1 MQPRERNTSEALAPI
16 VKWAGGKRQL
26 IPSIRPLLPKKLASH
41 TYCEP
46 FMGGGALLWALHP
59 KHAIANDLNGELMN
73 MYTVVRDTPHEL
85 IAHLQRHLNT
95 PEYFYNLR
103 MQDRE
108 PNFAERTPL
117 ERASRFIYLNKT
129 CYNGLFRVNNAGEFN
144 SPYGHYKRPNIV
156 NEPSILAVSE
166 YLRKEGVS
174 LSNADYQTVLDAL
187 PADAFVYL
195 DPPYHPLSET
205 ASFTG
210 YVQGGWKAA
219 DQERLRDAC
228 RALDARHIPFMQSNS
243 DTPLIRE
250 LYREFHIT
258 TVQALRA
265 VNSKGSGRGAVN
277 ELIIRNYGR

>member
-1 MQPRERNTSEALAPI
+1 MQRGEPNTTDALAPI

-26 IPSIRPLLPKKLASH
+26 LPTIRPLLPKKLARH

-59 KHAIANDLNGELMN
+59 KRAIANDLNVELMN
-73 MYTVVRDTPHEL
+73 MYSVVRDTPHEL
-85 IAHLQRHLNT
+85 IAHLQQHENT

-103 MQDRE
+103 MQDRD
-108 PNFAERTPL
+108 PHFAERSAL

-156 NEPSILAVSE
+156 NAPTILAVSE
-166 YLRKEGVS
+166 YLRQNGIT
-174 LSNADYQTVLDAL
+174 LSNSDYQAVLDAL
-187 PADAFVYL
+187 PPDAFVYL

-205 ASFTG
+205 SSFTG
-210 YVQGGWKAA
+210 YVQGGWKTA
-219 DQERLRDAC
+219 DQTRLRDAC
-228 RALDARHIPFMQSNS
+228 RALDARNIPFMQSNS

-250 LYREFHIT
+250 LYSEFHIT
-258 TVQALRA
+258 TVQAVRA
-265 VNSKGSGRGAVN
+265 VNSKGAGRGAIN

>member
-1 MQPRERNTSEALAPI
+1 MLRVL
-16 VKWAGGKRQL
+16 
-26 IPSIRPLLPKKLASH
+26 SISTK
-41 TYCEP
+41 
-46 FMGGGALLWALHP
+46 
-59 KHAIANDLNGELMN
+59 
-73 MYTVVRDTPHEL
+73 
-85 IAHLQRHLNT
+85 
-95 PEYFYNLR
+95 
-103 MQDRE
+103 
-108 PNFAERTPL
+108 
-117 ERASRFIYLNKT
+117 
-129 CYNGLFRVNNAGEFN
+129 LFRVNNAGEFN

-156 NEPSILAVSE
+156 NEPTILAVSE

-195 DPPYHPLSET
+195 DPPSHPLSET